1 MNNCGVVV
9 RSSQTNNETKRT
21 YAVSNSV
28 SGKVNYLVV
37 ICNSPSCTCP
47 DYGKYKNR
55 VPCKHIIFVLLYV
68 LQVPETN
75 EVIGKLFMEDEDVEA
90 IFKKSPKEINP
101 LYMQE
106 MSKAK
111 KRKKSDYLG
120 IMKRNPSFDGQQT
133 MILNHK
139 LTRTAKCKGN
149 GCGNVL
155 TVGSLCIKVDGAI
168 VIPFET
174 EAAVV
179 RPMYFW
185 CNVRYPLEVKSSA
198 DVEDEEKTRVRE
210 ALSVPV
216 I

>member
-1 MNNCGVVV
+1 
-9 RSSQTNNETKRT
+9 
-21 YAVSNSV
+21 
-28 SGKVNYLVV
+28 
-37 ICNSPSCTCP
+37 
-47 DYGKYKNR
+47 
-55 VPCKHIIFVLLYV
+55 
-68 LQVPETN
+68 
-75 EVIGKLFMEDEDVEA
+75 MEDEDVEA

-139 LTRTAKCKGN
+139 LTITAKCKGN

-174 EAAVV
+174 EAAGYV
-179 RPMYFW
+179 PCIF
-185 CNVRYPLEVKSSA
+185 
-198 DVEDEEKTRVRE
+198 VRE
-210 ALSVPV
+210 KNV
-216 I
+216 